1 MARVDP
7 RRWSLA
13 AQIFALQVLVA
24 VLVVG
29 AGVGA
34 AYLQA
39 RRSSEHQAADRV
51 LAIAHTVAASPEVV
65 AAVGGPDP
73 TRVLQPVAERVRRDT
88 GTDFV
93 VVMSRTGTRY
103 THPDPRQIG
112 QQFLGHIATAQR
124 GGDLVESYRGTLGPS
139 VRAVVPVE
147 RGATVV
153 GLVSVGIRRSAVSE
167 AVAEQLPPLVL
178 AGALAA
184 ALSGLGTWLVARR
197 VRRQTHGLDA
207 AQLQSMYDYY
217 DAVLHAVREGL
228 LLVDGNGRVRLVND
242 ECRRLLDLPEDVVG
256 RPVSE
261 LGLVSPLERTLV
273 EGTPR
278 QDELH
283 VTSARVL
290 VLNQAR
296 AQWQGRDL
304 GTVVTLR
311 DRTDLQALTGEL
323 DTARG
328 LTEALR
334 SQAHESANR
343 LHTVVSLIE
352 LDRAEDALAFAT
364 EELSLAQRLTDEVVG
379 AVDEPALAALLLGKS
394 AQASERGIDF
404 VVGDHVV
411 VPDGVAPPRDLVTIV
426 GNLVDNAFDALAAVE
441 GERVVRFD
449 AGVRDGYAV
458 LTVADTGP
466 GVPGPDPMQA
476 FRRGWSTKAAA
487 EGATGGRGLGLALVV
502 QSVERL
508 GGSIEVDGPPG
519 ARFTVRLPIPGEQP

>member
-1 MARVDP
+1 
-7 RRWSLA
+7 
-13 AQIFALQVLVA
+13 VLVA

-39 RRSSEHQAADRV
+39 RRSSEHQAAERV

-65 AAVGGPDP
+65 AAVGRPDP

-93 VVMSRTGTRY
+93 VVMSRSGTRY

-112 QQFLGHIATAQR
+112 QQFLGHIAAAQR

-139 VRAVVPVE
+139 MRAVVPVE

-167 AVAEQLPPLVL
+167 AVAAQLPPLAL

-228 LLVDGNGRVRLVND
+228 LLVDGDGRVRLVND

-261 LGLVSPLERTLV
+261 LGLVPPLERTLV
-273 EGTPR
+273 DGTPR

-296 AQWQGRDL
+296 AQWHGRDL

-352 LDRAEDALAFAT
+352 LDRAQEALAFAT

-426 GNLVDNAFDALAAVE
+426 GNLVDNAFDALATVE

-449 AGVRDGYAV
+449 AWARDGYVV

>member
-1 MARVDP
+1 MTRVDP

-29 AGVGA
+29 AGVSA

-39 RRSSEHQAADRV
+39 RRSSERQAADRV
-51 LAIAHTVAASPEVV
+51 LAIAHTVAASREVV
-65 AAVGGPDP
+65 DTVGRPDP
-73 TRVLQPVAERVRRDT
+73 TPVLQPVAERVRRDT

-112 QQFLGHIATAQR
+112 QQFLGHIAAAQR

-147 RGATVV
+147 RGAAVV
-153 GLVSVGIRRSAVSE
+153 GLVSVGIRRSAVSQ
-167 AVAEQLPPLVL
+167 AVAEQLPPLAL

-184 ALSGLGTWLVARR
+184 GLSGLGTWLVARR

-296 AQWQGRDL
+296 AQWHGRDL

-352 LDRAEDALAFAT
+352 LDRAED
-364 EELSLAQRLTDEVVG
+364 
-379 AVDEPALAALLLGKS
+379 EPALAALLLGKS

-411 VPDGVAPPRDLVTIV
+411 VPDGVAPSRDLVTIV

-449 AGVRDGYAV
+449 AGVRDGYVV

>member
-13 AQIFALQVLVA
+13 GQIFGLQVLVV

-29 AGVGA
+29 AGLGA
-34 AYLQA
+34 AYVQA
-39 RRSSEHQAADRV
+39 RRSSEQQATARV
-51 LAIAHTVAASPEVV
+51 LAVAHTVAALPDVV
-65 AAVGGPDP
+65 LAVGRPDP
-73 TRVLQPVAERVRRDT
+73 TATLQPVAERVRTET

-93 VVMSRTGTRY
+93 VVMSPGGRRY

-112 QQFLGHIATAQR
+112 QQFIGHIRQAQQ
-124 GGDLVESYRGTLGPS
+124 GGEVTESYRGTLGPS

-147 RGATVV
+147 QGRRVV
-153 GLVSVGIRRSAVSE
+153 ALVAVGIRRTAVTQ
-167 AVAEQLPPLVL
+167 AVGAQLPTLGL

-197 VRRQTHGLDA
+197 VRRQTHGLGA
-207 AQLQSMYDYY
+207 AQLQDMYDYY

-228 LLVDGNGRVRLVND
+228 LLVDGAGRVRLVND
-242 ECRRLLDLPEDVVG
+242 ECRRLLGLDGDVVG
-256 RPVSE
+256 RPVAE
-261 LGLVSPLERTLV
+261 LGLTPTLETTLV

-278 QDELH
+278 LDELH

-296 AQWQGRDL
+296 ARWKGRDL
-304 GTVVTLR
+304 GTVVTIR

-352 LDRAEDALAFAT
+352 LDRAQEALEFAT
-364 EELSLAQRLTDEVVG
+364 EELSMAQRLTDQVVG
-379 AVDEPALAALLLGKS
+379 AVHEPALAALLLGKS
-394 AQASERGIDF
+394 AQASEHGIDF
-404 VVGDHVV
+404 VVGDDVV
-411 VPDGVAPPRDLVTIV
+411 VPDGIAPSRDLVTIV
-426 GNLVDNAFDALAAVE
+426 GNLLDNAFDAVATVG
-441 GERVVRFD
+441 GEKVVRFD
-449 AGVRDGYAV
+449 AGVHDGYAV
-458 LTVADTGP
+458 LTVTDTGP
-466 GVPGPDPMQA
+466 GVPGPDPVQA
-476 FRRGWSTKAAA
+476 FRRGWSTK
-487 EGATGGRGLGLALVV
+487 GDGGGTPGGRGLGLALVA

-508 GGSIEVDGPPG
+508 GGSVEVAGPPG
-519 ARFTVRLPIPGEQP
+519 ARFTVRLPVPGGQP